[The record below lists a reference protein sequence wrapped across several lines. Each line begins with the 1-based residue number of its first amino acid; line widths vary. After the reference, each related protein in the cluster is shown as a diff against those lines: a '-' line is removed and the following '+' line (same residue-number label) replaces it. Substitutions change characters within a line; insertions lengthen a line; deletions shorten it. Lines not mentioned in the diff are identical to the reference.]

1 MSGENENEYRE
12 AYEEHKRM
20 LAEAEAGSD
29 VSGKEGPSEEDDEAL
44 EAAMKHAHEIG
55 MNQGV
60 TRAMVIRSY
69 PK

>member
-1 MSGENENEYRE
+1 MSGENKSDYLE
-12 AYEEHKRM
+12 AYERHKRM
-20 LAEAEAGSD
+20 LQEEAG
-29 VSGKEGPSEEDDEAL
+29 EDATDFAEDEDEAL